1 MMMSE
6 HFDPSSSATTM
17 EMDTLGTS
25 PRSSICLE
33 ENFRLSRSAK
43 QTDRLLDGD
52 DGDDSDS
59 KPLSLSEFLDALRP
73 TIAYHKDQPAGTGG
87 GSALRYPVQH
97 LFEYVL
103 LTVAQR

>member
-1 MMMSE
+1 MSE

-17 EMDTLGTS
+17 EMDSLGTS
-25 PRSSICLE
+25 PRSSIFLE
-33 ENFRLSRSAK
+33 GNFRLSRSAK
-43 QTDRLLDGD
+43 RTDGLLDGD
-52 DGDDSDS
+52 DGDDATDP
-59 KPLSLSEFLDALRP
+59 KTLSLSEFLEALPP
-73 TIAYHKDQPAGTGG
+73 TIACHKDQPTGADG